1 MCRGGHE
8 KRSGSTEVQQLTLS
22 RTSRTLS
29 SAVGCLTVVV
39 SGPDSSCCGPLC
51 ERTETLRCGMQ
62 LSLAPATL
70 NTVCCVPKVDLKVDL
85 GFIRA
90 RSVTTGG
97 LFNPPVVTHLALIKR
112 TSTSRSTFSFT
123 KRVLSIAEPFQLNSR
138 AARCTGPRFCGMGS
152 FWSTATAAGCP

>member
-1 MCRGGHE
+1 VSRWPRE
-8 KRSGSTEVQQLTLS
+8 AFWINRSAATLS

-29 SAVGCLTVVV
+29 SAVGCLTGVV
-39 SGPDSSCCGPLC
+39 SGPASRCCGPLC
-51 ERTETLRCGMQ
+51 ERTETLGCGMQ
-62 LSLAPATL
+62 LSLAPAML
-70 NTVCCVPKVDLKVDL
+70 NTVCFVPKMDLKVDL

-123 KRVLSIAEPFQLNSR
+123 KSLLSIAEPFQLNSR
-138 AARCTGPRFCGMGS
+138 AARCTGPPFCGMGS
-152 FWSTATAAGCP
+152 FWSTATAAACP